1 MYGTC
6 KWKFTQYISTPLL
19 WRSCRLILICFLG
32 TALFLL
38 ETILILNPCPTNPK
52 SCRCMVLVDS
62 ASSGTQSKI
71 EWCIS
76 FIYQFQKDFIRSK
89 DWILFFYHPSSYYI
103 CSYHVFKKSH
113 LSTMYTWYTYICTLY
128 IQVYYFYLA
137 KIFNGQLFIT
147 GTCTCIFRVEN
158 SCLSLCIKTGHCNSH
173 FIYQ

>member
-32 TALFLL
+32 TALFPL

-62 ASSGTQSKI
+62 ASSGTQSKT

-103 CSYHVFKKSH
+103 CSYHVFKKKAI
-113 LSTMYTWYTYICTLY
+113 LVPCIYIYMYLIYPSLLLLFSKNLQWTAFYNRNMYMYI
-128 IQVYYFYLA
+128 
-137 KIFNGQLFIT
+137 
-147 GTCTCIFRVEN
+147 
-158 SCLSLCIKTGHCNSH
+158 
-173 FIYQ
+173 

>member
-32 TALFLL
+32 TALFPL

-62 ASSGTQSKI
+62 ASSGTQSKT

-89 DWILFFYHPSSYYI
+89 DWIYFSIINHLITSAVTMFL
-103 CSYHVFKKSH
+103 KKSI
-113 LSTMYTWYTYICTLY
+113 L
-128 IQVYYFYLA
+128 V
-137 KIFNGQLFIT
+137 
-147 GTCTCIFRVEN
+147 
-158 SCLSLCIKTGHCNSH
+158 LCIY
-173 FIYQ
+173 IYMYLIYPSLLL

>member
-1 MYGTC
+1 MGSDCLTFELTC
-6 KWKFTQYISTPLL
+6 QKDEFNLSEVNTCTVPASGSLHSISALL
-19 WRSCRLILICFLG
+19 WRSCRLILVCFLG
-32 TALFLL
+32 TALFPL

-113 LSTMYTWYTYICTLY
+113 LSTMYIHIYVPYISKSTTL
-128 IQVYYFYLA
+128 I
-137 KIFNGQLFIT
+137 
-147 GTCTCIFRVEN
+147 
-158 SCLSLCIKTGHCNSH
+158 
-173 FIYQ
+173 

>member
-32 TALFLL
+32 TALFPL

-113 LSTMYTWYTYICTLY
+113 LSTVYIH
-128 IQVYYFYLA
+128 
-137 KIFNGQLFIT
+137 
-147 GTCTCIFRVEN
+147 TCIYVPDI
-158 SCLSLCIKTGHCNSH
+158 SKSTSLI
-173 FIYQ
+173 

>member
-1 MYGTC
+1 MYSTC

-32 TALFLL
+32 TALFPL

-62 ASSGTQSKI
+62 ASSGTQSKT

-89 DWILFFYHPSSYYI
+89 DWILFFYHPSSYYMYI

-113 LSTMYTWYTYICTLY
+113 LSTMYIHIY
-128 IQVYYFYLA
+128 VP
-137 KIFNGQLFIT
+137 FISKST
-147 GTCTCIFRVEN
+147 T
-158 SCLSLCIKTGHCNSH
+158 
-173 FIYQ
+173 FI